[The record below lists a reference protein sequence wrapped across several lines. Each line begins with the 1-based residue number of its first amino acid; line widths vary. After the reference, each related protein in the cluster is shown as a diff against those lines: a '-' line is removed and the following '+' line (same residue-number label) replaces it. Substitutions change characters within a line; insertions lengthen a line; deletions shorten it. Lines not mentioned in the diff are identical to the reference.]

1 MAFTLLRW
9 NSINIEKY
17 HVMCPCGYKRGF
29 WYGDHS
35 HYVVRSDQH
44 FATSKPKRGLIN
56 WRHSPSKHFIH
67 QGFRQPKI
75 DSNGYRST
83 FRHFFFAR
91 FFSFMLGGVRSV
103 VVLCCRWRHGRRCI
117 FVACVGRQTIYV
129 LPVEKHCIFGKW
141 MVLEDGFCRNE
152 LLDFLSFYA
161 LRVA

>member
-35 HYVVRSDQH
+35 HYFVRSDQH

-83 FRHFFFAR
+83 FRHVFFAR
-91 FFSFMLGGVRSV
+91 FFSFYVGWCAFCCGFMLSLAPRSSLHVRCMRGASNH
-103 VVLCCRWRHGRRCI
+103 LCTARRKTLHI
-117 FVACVGRQTIYV
+117 WQ
-129 LPVEKHCIFGKW
+129 W

-161 LRVA
+161 LRVT